1 MSLLKFFWNELVSAP
16 VAPEDPLAHCEIAA
30 MSQREIADLPLGFPK
45 PKPTRFEV
53 VRLARC
59 A

>member
-16 VAPEDPLAHCEIAA
+16 VAPDDPLAHCEIAA

-53 VRLARC
+53 ARC